1 MLVGSCLEVNVI
13 ALFSLVA
20 CDRVCQYDL
29 VGVSDMR
36 FAGCIG
42 DRSGNVIWFLTVC
55 THGLIP
61 PVFYL
66 FLRLF
71 SCRCFMLLHLYKWIL
86 ALSEPLRG
94 RLRQPTTS
102 HKCAF
107 WAHSCLLFN
116 RTFLRSFL
124 SNKKSPSLIIKDESP
139 RVTTL
144 NSAVPRGHRPHRLSK
159 TA

>member
-1 MLVGSCLEVNVI
+1 
-13 ALFSLVA
+13 
-20 CDRVCQYDL
+20 
-29 VGVSDMR
+29 MR

-42 DRSGNVIWFLTVC
+42 DRCGNVVWFLTVC

-86 ALSEPLRG
+86 ALSELLRD
-94 RLRQPTTS
+94 RLRQPATS

-144 NSAVPRGHRPHRLSK
+144 NSAVPHGHRPHRLSK

>member
-1 MLVGSCLEVNVI
+1 
-13 ALFSLVA
+13 
-20 CDRVCQYDL
+20 
-29 VGVSDMR
+29 
-36 FAGCIG
+36 
-42 DRSGNVIWFLTVC
+42 
-55 THGLIP
+55 
-61 PVFYL
+61 
-66 FLRLF
+66 
-71 SCRCFMLLHLYKWIL
+71 MLLHLYKWIL

-94 RLRQPTTS
+94 RLRQPATS

-144 NSAVPRGHRPHRLSK
+144 NSAMPHGHLPHRRFRHRLTRFPLSPAQLRDHLLPPLCSPFSP
-159 TA
+159 TGVSESFLSAYSSLPSFFHMMPLVYPVQINLSRHPVGFRGNFTSFS